1 MKKQILATLVG
12 ALALSAAASAQT
24 WIWYPG
30 DYEIWLGNRM
40 NNRRTER
47 GAFFPPFWK
56 TDSHYVVV
64 EFSKKLDLA
73 EPEEIFI
80 AAGRKI
86 QCEIDGKLHWYA
98 STLKLPAGKTQSEH
112 QSVESVH
119 SPHYLCERKN
129 RKYGQDL
136 ESNLRRQG
144 MDRRKRKSQ

>member
-1 MKKQILATLVG
+1 MKNKLATLVG

-73 EPEEIFI
+73 EPEEIPEGWLKVLFAI
-80 AAGRKI
+80 APERMPDLIAYFAA
-86 QCEIDGKLHWYA
+86 QNWDCADSVSYTHL
-98 STLKLPAGKTQSEH
+98 TLPT
-112 QSVESVH
+112 
-119 SPHYLCERKN
+119 N
-129 RKYGQDL
+129 
-136 ESNLRRQG
+136 
-144 MDRRKRKSQ
+144 

>member
-1 MKKQILATLVG
+1 MKNKLATLVG

-64 EFSKKLDLA
+64 EFSKKLYF
-73 EPEEIFI
+73 PS
-80 AAGRKI
+80 AAMKI
-86 QCEIDGKLHWYA
+86 SSGSARSNFLLN
-98 STLKLPAGKTQSEH
+98 STTT
-112 QSVESVH
+112 
-119 SPHYLCERKN
+119 
-129 RKYGQDL
+129 
-136 ESNLRRQG
+136 
-144 MDRRKRKSQ
+144 